1 MSIAELT
8 AEELYRS
15 FDHEGLAFETTDDL
29 ESIEGLLGQPRAVA
43 AIEFGIDIER
53 EGYNIFAFGPD
64 GTGKHSA
71 VRHILERRAARRPV
85 PPDLCYVHNFAEPHR
100 PQLLRLPAGSGQRL
114 RRAMKH
120 LVEELGGVLRAAL
133 ESEEYQTRR
142 QLLEDRFEERQAKA
156 LSQLGEE
163 AQLAGLALV
172 RTPVGLIVAPQQ
184 GEEVMDPEKLAE
196 LPAAEQQRIHDLIEA
211 FKDKLQKLMLQFPRW
226 KRETR
231 EQLRQLDLEV
241 SRFALEPLMD
251 DIREEF
257 AELPEVLAYLE
268 AVEADIVD
276 KAHRQDEAEQ
286 PMQELMKAMSG
297 TPKAEPKF
305 ALRYQVNVL
314 VDHGDT
320 EGAPVIYEDNPTYP
334 NLVGRIEHI
343 PQMGAMI
350 TDFSLIKAGALHRAN
365 GGYLL
370 LDAVKLLTH
379 PYAWD
384 GLKRMLRAHEIRIES
399 LAEALSLLPT
409 YSLEPQPTPLDLKIT
424 LLGNAR
430 LYALVSQAD
439 PDFAELFKVAADF
452 AEQLDWDGDNLE
464 LYARL
469 IAKLA
474 QEKELRPFDRQAV
487 ARLAEHGARTLGD
500 GRKLSL
506 FMGKMLDLMREA
518 DYWAGEADRAVAAAE
533 DVQRAIDARIFRSD
547 RIRHRIQEQ
556 MLRETVLV
564 DTTGSA
570 TGQVNGLAV
579 LQIGDFAFGRPSRI
593 TARVRLG
600 KGEVI
605 DIEREVELSGPLHS
619 KGVLILAGF
628 LGARFAAERPLSL
641 SASLVFEQSYGGID
655 GDSASSAE
663 LYALL
668 SAIADVPI
676 KQSLAVTGSVNQHG
690 QVQAIGGVNEKI
702 EGFFDLCSAR
712 GLTGEQGVL
721 VPSSNVQHLML
732 RQDVVTAV
740 AAGRFHIYPVATID
754 QGIEQLTGLPAGERD
769 EHGDYPPDSLNRRVE
784 DRLSELSRAAQR
796 FSSPAAPESPAAEI
810 QDDR

>member
-8 AEELYRS
+8 PDELYRS
-15 FDHEGLAFETTDDL
+15 FDHQELAFETTDDL
-29 ESIEGLLGQPRAVA
+29 EGIEGLLGQPRAVA
-43 AIEFGIDIER
+43 AIEFGIGIER

-71 VRHILERRAARRPV
+71 VRQILERRAAGRPV
-85 PPDLCYVHNFAEPHR
+85 PPDLCYVHNFAKPRR
-100 PQLLRLPAGSGQRL
+100 PQLLSLPAGSGRRL
-114 RRAMKH
+114 SGAMQH
-120 LVEELGGVLRAAL
+120 LVDGLGGVLRTAL

-142 QLLEDRFEERQAKA
+142 QLLEERFEERQAKA
-156 LSQLGEE
+156 LSQLNEE
-163 AQLAGLALV
+163 AQKAGLALV
-172 RTPVGLIVAPQQ
+172 RTPVGLIVAPQRDD
-184 GEEVMDPEKLAE
+184 EVMDPEKLAE
-196 LPAAEQQRIHDLIEA
+196 LPAEEQQRIHELIDT
-211 FKDKLQKLMLQFPRW
+211 FKDKLQKLMRQLPRW
-226 KRETR
+226 KRKSR

-241 SRFALEPLMD
+241 SRFALAPLMD
-251 DIREEF
+251 DVREEF

-268 AVEADIVD
+268 AVETDIVESSR
-276 KAHRQDEAEQ
+276 RQDEAEA
-286 PMQELMKAMSG
+286 PMQEMMKAMSG
-297 TPKAEPKF
+297 TPRAEPSF
-305 ALRYQVNVL
+305 ALRYRVNVL
-314 VDHGDT
+314 VDHGGD
-320 EGAPVIYEDNPTYP
+320 EGAPVVYEDNPTYP
-334 NLVGRIEHI
+334 NLVGQVEHI
-343 PQMGAMI
+343 QQMGAMI
-350 TDFSLIKAGALHRAN
+350 TDFSLIKPGALHRAN

-370 LDAVKLLTH
+370 LDAGKLLSH

-384 GLKRMLRAHEIRIES
+384 GLKRTLRAHEIKIES
-399 LAEALSLLPT
+399 LAEAMSLLPT
-409 YSLEPQPTPLDLKIT
+409 YSLEPQPTPLDVKIT
-424 LLGNAR
+424 LLGNSR
-430 LYALVSQAD
+430 LYALLSQLD

-452 AEQLDWDGDNLE
+452 AEQLDWDGENLE

-474 QEKELRPFDRQAV
+474 HEKELRPFDRQAV

-518 DYWAGEADRAVAAAE
+518 DYWAGEADRAVAATE
-533 DVQRAIDARIFRSD
+533 DVQRAIDERIFRSD
-547 RIRHRIQEQ
+547 RVRERIQEQ
-556 MLRETVLV
+556 TLRETVLV
-564 DTTGSA
+564 DTTGGA

-619 KGVLILAGF
+619 KGVLILSGY

-668 SAIADVPI
+668 SAIAEVPI

-721 VPSSNVQHLML
+721 IPISNVQHLML
-732 RQDVVTAV
+732 RQDVVAAV

-754 QGIEQLTGLPAGERD
+754 QGIEQLTGLAAGERD
-769 EHGDYPPDSLNRRVE
+769 ERGDYPPDSLNRRVE
-784 DRLSELSRAAQR
+784 ERLSRLARAAQR
-796 FSSPAAPESPAAEI
+796 FSSPAAAEAPAAET
-810 QDDR
+810 QADR